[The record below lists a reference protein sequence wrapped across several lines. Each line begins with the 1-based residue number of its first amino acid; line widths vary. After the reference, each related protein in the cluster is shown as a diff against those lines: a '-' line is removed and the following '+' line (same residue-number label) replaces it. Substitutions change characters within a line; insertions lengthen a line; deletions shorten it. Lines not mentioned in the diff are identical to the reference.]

1 MAQPISGVSLANEQR
16 ALVQALAHTAAAA
29 SAGITRAAQPATPA
43 GQPSFA
49 ALMNNAVNSVNH
61 LQHSAATQQH
71 AVVTGQSD
79 DLAGAMVESQKASI
93 AFSAMTQV
101 RNKLTRALDD
111 IMNTPL

>member
-1 MAQPISGVSLANEQR
+1 MAQPISGVSLADEQR
-16 ALVQALAHTAAAA
+16 ALVQALAQTAATA
-29 SAGITRAAQPATPA
+29 SAGITRAAQPATQA
-43 GQPSFA
+43 GQPSFT
-49 ALMNNAVNSVNH
+49 ALMNNAVNSVNQ

-71 AVVTGQSD
+71 AVATGQSD

>member
-1 MAQPISGVSLANEQR
+1 MAQHLSGVSPVDGQR
-16 ALVQALAHTAAAA
+16 ALVEALAQTATAASSGIS
-29 SAGITRAAQPATPA
+29 SATQPTNPA

-49 ALMNNAVNSVNH
+49 ALMNNAINSVNQ
-61 LQHSAATQQH
+61 LQHSAAIQQH
-71 AVVTGQSD
+71 AVTTGQSD

-93 AFSAMTQV
+93 AFSAIIQV